1 MKSYQEGPIGSITAG
16 EALTKR
22 RFVDFEG
29 KHTIDI
35 KCIGVTLFDAD
46 SAAQASIL
54 MNGIAVVEAGG
65 AVTAGNHVS
74 SDADGKAVALTIDNV
89 NDIPKNNG
97 VALDAATADGDIIR
111 VKLL

>member
-1 MKSYQEGPIGSITAG
+1 MNAYQEGPIGSITAG
-16 EALTKR
+16 EALTKE

-29 KHTIDI
+29 KHTVDL

-54 MNGIAVVEAGG
+54 MNGIANVEAGG
-65 AVTAGNHVS
+65 TITAGNHVS

-97 VALDAATADGDIIR
+97 VAMDSAVDGGFLR